1 MGLEVNIIRCVFEL
15 NILFLREFD
24 DGILWVKFFLLI
36 CILCNVYL
44 KKLLEKSIFF
54 FEMIDKVIYNL
65 IFGFEYYIKF
75 MFKVRKVFC
84 IVK

>member
-44 KKLLEKSIFF
+44 KKLLEKSFFF

-65 IFGFEYYIKF
+65 IFGFEY
-75 MFKVRKVFC
+75 
-84 IVK
+84 

>member
-65 IFGFEYYIKF
+65 NI
-75 MFKVRKVFC
+75 
-84 IVK
+84 

>member
-44 KKLLEKSIFF
+44 KKLLEKCKKN

-65 IFGFEYYIKF
+65 NF
-75 MFKVRKVFC
+75 
-84 IVK
+84 

>member
-44 KKLLEKSIFF
+44 KKLLEKRFFF

-65 IFGFEYYIKF
+65 NI
-75 MFKVRKVFC
+75 
-84 IVK
+84 

>member
-65 IFGFEYYIKF
+65 IFGFEY
-75 MFKVRKVFC
+75 
-84 IVK
+84 

>member
-24 DGILWVKFFLLI
+24 DGILWVKFFLLK

-65 IFGFEYYIKF
+65 IFGFEY
-75 MFKVRKVFC
+75 
-84 IVK
+84 

>member
-15 NILFLREFD
+15 IILFLREFD

-65 IFGFEYYIKF
+65 IFGFEY
-75 MFKVRKVFC
+75 
-84 IVK
+84 